1 MLHGPYYKWTRKV
14 AGKTVNATLTPEQA
28 ARFKEWVRNMRNLER
43 IVRQIQALGLRAATL
58 LIGK

>member
-28 ARFKEWVRNMRNLER
+28 ARFEGVGSKHGSSE
-43 IVRQIQALGLRAATL
+43 
-58 LIGK
+58 